1 MAGPIKPSEVQ
12 KVKDSKLPEEVFQVF
27 NDLIVEN
34 WDGNS
39 ATFYKDEANKRVAK
53 ALNISGQEVYNRNLL
68 DVETVYRKAGWK
80 VEYDSPSIGDNYEAN
95 FTFSKKRSR

>member
-27 NDLIVEN
+27 NDLIVEH
-34 WDGNS
+34 WDGDS
-39 ATFYKDEANKRVAK
+39 ATVYMDEANKRIAK
-53 ALNISGQEVYNRNLL
+53 ALNISGQEVYNRHLL

-80 VEYDSPSIGDNYEAN
+80 VKYDSPSIGDDYGAH
-95 FTFSKKRSR
+95 FIFSKKRS